1 MRKSYLII
9 VFTSF
14 LIVLSSCAPS
24 PSAGLSEMSSEYL
37 EKLLHI
43 DIGAIDISGSGEQE
57 FEEKAAEMYLYL
69 DDNYKQYFTED
80 GYDSFLN
87 NEIYRARLRFFRNNN
102 IVSVE
107 NLKIDLKS
115 AKNEDDTVA
124 YDYIMTYTAKSGDGS
139 SFEFSDKGQLLFRKT
154 ADNDFKI
161 EKDYIR
167 YYDKKFSTLQTK

>member
-9 VFTSF
+9 VFVSF

-24 PSAGLSEMSSEYL
+24 PYASLSEMSSEYL

-43 DIGAIDISGSGEQE
+43 DIGAIDISGSGEQAL
-57 FEEKAAEMYLYL
+57 EEKAAEMYLYL
-69 DDNYKQYFTED
+69 DENYKQYFTES
-80 GYDSFLN
+80 GYESFLN
-87 NEIYRARLRFFRNNN
+87 NNIYSARLRFFRNNN

-107 NLKIDLKS
+107 NLNIDLKS
-115 AKNEDDTVA
+115 AKTEDDTVA

-167 YYDKKFSTLQTK
+167 YYDKKFSTLQTE

>member
-1 MRKSYLII
+1 MRKSCLII
-9 VFTSF
+9 VFMSF
-14 LIVLSSCAPS
+14 LIVLSSCASS

-37 EKLLHI
+37 EKLLYI
-43 DIGAIDISGSGEQE
+43 DIGAIDISGSGEQAL
-57 FEEKAAEMYLYL
+57 EEKAAEMYLYL
-69 DDNYKQYFTED
+69 DDNYKQYFTD
-80 GYDSFLN
+80 SGYEGFLN
-87 NEIYRARLRFFRNNN
+87 NNIYSARLRFFRNNN

-124 YDYIMTYTAKSGDGS
+124 YDYIMTYTSKSGDGS

-161 EKDYIR
+161 EEDYIR

>member
-1 MRKSYLII
+1 MRKSCLII
-9 VFTSF
+9 VFMSF
-14 LIVLSSCAPS
+14 LIVLSSCASS

-37 EKLLHI
+37 EKLLYI

-57 FEEKAAEMYLYL
+57 LEEKAAEMYLYL
-69 DDNYKQYFTED
+69 DDNYKQYFTD
-80 GYDSFLN
+80 SGYEGFLN
-87 NEIYRARLRFFRNNN
+87 NNIYSARLRFFRNNN

-115 AKNEDDTVA
+115 AKTEDDTVA

-161 EKDYIR
+161 EEDYIR

>member
-14 LIVLSSCAPS
+14 LIVLSSCASS
-24 PSAGLSEMSSEYL
+24 PYAGLSEMSSEYL

-43 DIGAIDISGSGEQE
+43 DIGAIDISGSGEQAL
-57 FEEKAAEMYLYL
+57 EEKAAEMYLYL
-69 DDNYKQYFTED
+69 DENYKQYFTES
-80 GYDSFLN
+80 GYESFLN
-87 NEIYRARLRFFRNNN
+87 NNIYSARLRFFRNNN

-107 NLKIDLKS
+107 NLKIELKS
-115 AKNEDDTVA
+115 AKTEDDTVA

-154 ADNDFKI
+154 ADNDFRI
-161 EKDYIR
+161 EEDYIR
-167 YYDKKFSTLQTK
+167 YYDKKFSTLRVD

>member
-1 MRKSYLII
+1 
-9 VFTSF
+9 
-14 LIVLSSCAPS
+14 
-24 PSAGLSEMSSEYL
+24 
-37 EKLLHI
+37 
-43 DIGAIDISGSGEQE
+43 
-57 FEEKAAEMYLYL
+57 MYLYL

-87 NEIYRARLRFFRNNN
+87 NEIYRARVRFFRNNN